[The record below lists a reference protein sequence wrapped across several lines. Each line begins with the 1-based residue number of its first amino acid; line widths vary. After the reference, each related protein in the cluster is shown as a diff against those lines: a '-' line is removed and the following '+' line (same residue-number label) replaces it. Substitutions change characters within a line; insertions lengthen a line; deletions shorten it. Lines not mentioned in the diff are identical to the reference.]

1 MRMTSLVFA
10 NRFWQMEIQKK
21 ETTLGFGLRC
31 GAGFGV
37 LQILPSFHPISP
49 QFFLFTFLSTS
60 TRRLRTAIK
69 ELESRLSPLT
79 AEASGLVMGGLGWLL
94 RGLELPPPKGRTHHQ

>member
-10 NRFWQMEIQKK
+10 NRFLADGDKK
-21 ETTLGFGLRC
+21 EETTLGFGLRC

-49 QFFLFTFLSTS
+49 TVFLFTFLSTS

-69 ELESRLSPLT
+69 ELESRLSPLD
-79 AEASGLVMGGLGWLL
+79 
-94 RGLELPPPKGRTHHQ
+94 R